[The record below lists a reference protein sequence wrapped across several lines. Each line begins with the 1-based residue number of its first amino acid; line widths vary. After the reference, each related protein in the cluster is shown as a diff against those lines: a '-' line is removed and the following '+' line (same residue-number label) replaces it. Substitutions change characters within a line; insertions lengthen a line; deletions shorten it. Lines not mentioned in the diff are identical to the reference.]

1 MIDLTDKK
9 FLKKLSKDLNN
20 GKAHVEDDSLFEIYK
35 PFGSKMFIVFD
46 NHNNKTIYR
55 NSNLELCIKEFNKH
69 VSDYKKQK

>member
-20 GKAHVEDDSLFEIYK
+20 GNYHLDKESLIEIYK
-35 PFGSKMFIVFD
+35 PFGLSIYTVFD
-46 NHNNKTIYR
+46 NRNEIALFR